1 MTRKNLEPLKQ
12 FNAQLVQAP
21 LQGLLRNTES
31 ELARRFQ
38 QAMVS
43 RERMAERTFSFFLI
57 LARFTIV
64 SYKSICLIVSDSDD
78 GSKREK
84 KFVLVLPP
92 VNRQLMDMLFN
103 IIYITDD
110 FPSRSLEYE
119 LYGYRQAR
127 EQYDRVYE
135 RFGADP
141 SPHWQQYFENQR
153 GFLETMEKYLSITAE
168 QKANPKIIHYWVGPA
183 RLIRRKTKSQP
194 FLKFLDTWFYSET
207 SAQAHLKVIAF
218 RQVGKGE
225 DWRPRFK
232 KKKADIELSALAQSF
247 CLSP

>member
-1 MTRKNLEPLKQ
+1 
-12 FNAQLVQAP
+12 
-21 LQGLLRNTES
+21 
-31 ELARRFQ
+31 
-38 QAMVS
+38 
-43 RERMAERTFSFFLI
+43 MAERTFSFFLI
-57 LARFTIV
+57 LARFTIL
-64 SYKSICLIVSDSDD
+64 SYKSVCFIVSDSDD

-135 RFGADP
+135 RFGP
-141 SPHWQQYFENQR
+141 SPNPHWQQYFENQR

-183 RLIRRKTKSQP
+183 RLIRRKRKGSP
-194 FLKFLDTWFYSET
+194 F
-207 SAQAHLKVIAF
+207 
-218 RQVGKGE
+218 
-225 DWRPRFK
+225 
-232 KKKADIELSALAQSF
+232 
-247 CLSP
+247 